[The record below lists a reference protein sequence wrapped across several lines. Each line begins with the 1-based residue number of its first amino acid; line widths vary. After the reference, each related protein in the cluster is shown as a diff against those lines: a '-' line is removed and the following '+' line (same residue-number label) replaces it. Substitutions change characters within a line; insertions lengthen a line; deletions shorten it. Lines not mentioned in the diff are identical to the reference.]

1 MKFMQE
7 NKRRIILASQSPRR
21 KQLLE
26 QIGLRDFEVRKSCYK
41 ENMQAMD
48 NPQELAKFLALNKA
62 KEVAQYYVN
71 AIIIGGDTFTVFNGK
86 FIGKPKDKNDA
97 RQILK
102 NFSGKEHLIISG
114 LALIDTKS
122 KKTITDFGQAKV
134 KFRKLSNEEI
144 DNYVNLGEGLKM
156 AGAYGLMNRAA
167 PLIESIN
174 GDFYSVIGLPLNKL
188 YLCLK
193 KMGVDLYKRQM

>member
-1 MKFMQE
+1 MQE
-7 NKRRIILASQSPRR
+7 NKRKIVLASQSPRR

-26 QIGLRDFEVRKSCYK
+26 QMGLQDFEIKESCYE

-48 NPQELAKFLALNKA
+48 DPRELVRFLALGKA
-62 KEVAQYYVN
+62 KKVAQHYAD
-71 AIIIGGDTFTVFNGK
+71 AIIIGGDTFIVFNGQ

-97 RQILK
+97 KQILK

-114 LALIDTKS
+114 LALIDTRNEQ
-122 KKTITDFGQAKV
+122 TITDFGQAKI

-144 DNYVNLGEGLKM
+144 NNYVNLEESLEM

-174 GDFYSVIGLPLNKL
+174 GDFYSVVGLPLNKL
-188 YLCLK
+188 YLGLK
-193 KMGVDLYKRQM
+193 KMGVDLYKR

>member
-1 MKFMQE
+1 MQE